1 MRDFWP
7 NIELI
12 TYFYQMH
19 TFHRIKMKLI
29 KYFVFPIAFFFL
41 TANPLSKLYA
51 QEAKDLFTV
60 CSACHTIGGGKLIG
74 PDLKGVDER
83 HDEAW
88 LIKFIQN
95 SQVLVQAGDVAAVKL
110 FKENN
115 NIPMP
120 PNNLTDD
127 QVRTVLKYIKEFDG
141 TKTATTIVQ
150 EKPSEIVSENISEP
164 SYLKKANARK
174 FGTTFIIAL
183 ILFLL
188 ALADLIITRFIKA
201 KFVHII
207 VILITVFIMG
217 EVVVIEAQS
226 LGRQQYYEPE
236 QPIAFSHKIHAGQN
250 KIDCLYC
257 HSTATKSIHA
267 GIPPTQ
273 LCMNCHTVVKS
284 GKITGTEEIAKI
296 YKAIETQTPVEWI
309 KVHNLPD
316 HVFFSHAQHVQ
327 VGKISC
333 NECHGPIETMDRV
346 MQVSDLSMGW
356 CIECHRTKEVQ
367 FTNNFY
373 KDYKKLH
380 EEINSGKR
388 SRVTVDLV
396 GGEDCQK
403 CHY

>member
-1 MRDFWP
+1 MC
-7 NIELI
+7 
-12 TYFYQMH
+12 TYH
-19 TFHRIKMKLI
+19 KIKMKLI
-29 KYFVFPIAFFFL
+29 KHFVFLTTLLLFITTPI
-41 TANPLSKLYA
+41 TKIHA
-51 QEAKDLFTV
+51 QEGKDLFAV
-60 CSACHTIGGGKLIG
+60 CAACHTIGGGKLIG
-74 PDLKGVDER
+74 PDLKGVNDR
-83 HDEAW
+83 RDEAW

-95 SQVLVQAGDVAAVKL
+95 SQALVQAGDELAVKL
-110 FKENN
+110 FAEYN

-127 QVRTVLKYIKEFDG
+127 QVRTLLKYIEEFD
-141 TKTATTIVQ
+141 ATNVVTSAVQ
-150 EKPSEIVSENISEP
+150 EKPAETVSENIIEP
-164 SYLKKANARK
+164 SYLKKADARK
-174 FGTTFIIAL
+174 FGTIFIIVL
-183 ILFLL
+183 ILFVL
-188 ALADLIITRFIKA
+188 ALADLFVTRFIKA
-201 KFVHII
+201 KFVHLI
-207 VILITVFIMG
+207 VILITIFIMG
-217 EVVVIEAQS
+217 EIIVIEAQGI
-226 LGRQQYYEPE
+226 GRQQYYEPE

-257 HSTATKSIHA
+257 HSTATKSMHA
-267 GIPPTQ
+267 GIPSTQ

-296 YKAIETQTPVEWI
+296 YKSLETQTPIEWI
-309 KVHNLPD
+309 KVHNVPD
-316 HVFFSHAQHVQ
+316 HVFFSHAQHVE

-333 NECHGPIETMDRV
+333 NECHGPVETMDRM

-356 CIECHRTKEVQ
+356 CIDCHRTREVQ

>member
-1 MRDFWP
+1 MC
-7 NIELI
+7 
-12 TYFYQMH
+12 TYH
-19 TFHRIKMKLI
+19 KIKMKLI
-29 KYFVFPIAFFFL
+29 KHFVFL
-41 TANPLSKLYA
+41 TTLLLFTTMTITKIQA
-51 QEAKDLFTV
+51 QEGKDLFTV
-60 CSACHTIGGGKLIG
+60 CAACHTIGGGKLIG
-74 PDLKGVDER
+74 PDLKGVNDR
-83 HDEAW
+83 QDEAW

-95 SQVLVQAGDVAAVKL
+95 SQALVQAGDEIAVKL
-110 FKENN
+110 FAENN

-127 QVRTVLKYIKEFDG
+127 QVRTLLKYIEEFDA
-141 TKTATTIVQ
+141 TKVVASTVQ
-150 EKPSEIVSENISEP
+150 EKPAETVSENIIEP
-164 SYLKKANARK
+164 SYLRKADARK
-174 FGTTFIIAL
+174 YGTTFIIVL
-183 ILFLL
+183 ILIML
-188 ALADLIITRFIKA
+188 ALADLFVTRFIKA
-201 KFVHII
+201 KFVHLI
-207 VILITVFIMG
+207 VILIAIFIMG
-217 EVVVIEAQS
+217 EIIVIEAQGI
-226 LGRQQYYEPE
+226 GRQQYYEPE

-257 HSTATKSIHA
+257 HSTATKSMHA
-267 GIPPTQ
+267 GIPSTQ

-296 YKAIETQTPVEWI
+296 YKSLETQTPIEWI
-309 KVHNLPD
+309 KVHNVPD
-316 HVFFSHAQHVQ
+316 HVFFSHAQHVE

-333 NECHGPIETMDRV
+333 NECHGPVETMDRM

-356 CIECHRTKEVQ
+356 CIDCHRTREVQ